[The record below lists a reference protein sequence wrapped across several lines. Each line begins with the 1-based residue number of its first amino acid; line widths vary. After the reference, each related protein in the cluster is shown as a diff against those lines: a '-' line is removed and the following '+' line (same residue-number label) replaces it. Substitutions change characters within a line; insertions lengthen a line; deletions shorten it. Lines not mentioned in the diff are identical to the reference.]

1 MPRMFLSAVVLA
13 AVGIGLVAAA
23 TGGAQDLGQG
33 PGRTFITYEKP
44 DVESFRF
51 VDAKPFTRMTSQGP
65 RRFSAGDGFI
75 VRSSSYSDPATTQK
89 IATFRVYCLATN
101 GARQFDRV
109 TLLCRGTDSY
119 ADGTLTYTGV
129 LRTGGSSAVSAV
141 TGGTGAYE
149 GASGQ
154 ITSEA
159 SPTGPTKNT
168 VHLITG

>member
-1 MPRMFLSAVVLA
+1 MRRMLLSAVVA
-13 AVGIGLVAAA
+13 AVGIGLVAAT
-23 TGGAQDLGQG
+23 TGGAQDPGQG

-75 VRSSSYSDPATTQK
+75 VRSSSFSDPATTQK
-89 IATFRVYCLATN
+89 ISTYRVHCLATN

-109 TLLCRGTDSY
+109 TLMCHSTDSY
-119 ADGTLTYTGV
+119 ADGTLSSTGMF
-129 LRTGGSSAVSAV
+129 RTSQSSVVWAV

-154 ITSEA
+154 VTTEA
-159 SPTGPTKNT
+159 SPAGPTKNT